1 MITTA
6 ITRTPSVELS
16 NGLTTANLGP
26 PEYDKALK
34 QHGQYVEL
42 LIRLGLKVEVLAP
55 VAEFPDAHFVED
67 TAVVFP
73 ELALIMRPGAPSR
86 RGEAGLMVP
95 VLANYRKVVRI
106 DPPGILD
113 GGDVLTIGK
122 NIFVG
127 LTDRTNRAGFDQL
140 SEILK
145 PLNYNCQAIPV
156 TAGLHLKS
164 SVNYIGNDTILVT
177 QELAGNRV
185 WEGYRKIIV
194 DPEETYA
201 ANTLWVNDN
210 LLVPA
215 GFPGT
220 TAMIKTLGLPV
231 HELEMTEMQKMD
243 GGLTCLSLRFQVD

>member
-1 MITTA
+1 MIATA
-6 ITRTPSVELS
+6 IARTPSAKLS
-16 NGLTTANLGP
+16 RGLTTANLGP
-26 PEYDKALK
+26 PEYSKALN

-42 LIRLGLKVEVLAP
+42 LTRLGLKVEVLAS
-55 VAEFPDAHFVED
+55 VEEFPDAHFVED

-73 ELALIMRPGAPSR
+73 ELALIARPGAPSR
-86 RGEAGLMVP
+86 RGEAGLMAP
-95 VLANYRKVVRI
+95 ILANYRNVVHI
-106 DPPGILD
+106 DPPGTLD

-127 LTDRTNRAGFDQL
+127 LTDRTDRNGFDQL
-140 SEILK
+140 SEILT
-145 PLNYNCQAIPV
+145 PLNYNCQAIPI

-164 SVNYIGNDTILVT
+164 SVNYISNGTILVT
-177 QELAGNRV
+177 QELAGNRT

-194 DPEETYA
+194 DPQEQYA

-220 TAMIKTLGLPV
+220 TAKIKTLGLPV

-243 GGLTCLSLRFQVD
+243 GGLTCLSLRF

>member
-6 ITRTPSVELS
+6 IARTPSAELS
-16 NGLTTANLGP
+16 RGLTTANLGP

-42 LIRLGLKVEVLAP
+42 LIRLGLKVEILAP
-55 VAEFPDAHFVED
+55 VEEFPDAHFVED

-73 ELALIMRPGAPSR
+73 ELALITRPGAPSR
-86 RGEAGLMVP
+86 RGEAGLMAA
-95 VLANYRKVVRI
+95 VLANYRKVVHI
-106 DPPGILD
+106 DPPGTLD

-122 NIFVG
+122 NVFVG
-127 LTDRTNRAGFDQL
+127 LTDRTDRSGFDQL
-140 SEILK
+140 AEILT

-177 QELAGNRV
+177 QELAGNRA
-185 WEGYRKIIV
+185 WEGCRKIIV
-194 DPEETYA
+194 DSEEAYA

-215 GFPGT
+215 GFPRT
-220 TAMIKTLGLPV
+220 TAKIKTLGLPV